1 MKKLLLFILI
11 LTSNTLY
18 LFAKDID
25 IQFDMNE
32 TFSCKLQKQMIKNKK
47 YNYQT
52 FLPNKIDTKDIKI
65 LKIISNIP
73 NDLSVK
79 GLSKLFNNQNN
90 YIVKIVNKDVV
101 LFKAVSYD
109 ENYSESAILSKTNNE
124 LVHEI
129 TKNLKSKNFEKEITF
144 YNCSSTKL
152 DT

>member
-1 MKKLLLFILI
+1 VKKLLLFILI
-11 LTSNTLY
+11 LSSNI
-18 LFAKDID
+18 FSSSAKDID
-25 IQFDMNE
+25 VQFDMNE
-32 TFSCKLQKQMIKNKK
+32 TFNCKLQKQMIKNKD

-52 FLPNKIDTKDIKI
+52 FLPDEIDTKDIEI

-79 GLSKLFNNQNN
+79 GLSKLLNNQKN
-90 YIVKIVNKDVV
+90 YTVKIVNKDVI
-101 LFKAVSYD
+101 LFKAFSYD

-129 TKNLKSKNFEKEITF
+129 TKNLKSKDFEKEITF